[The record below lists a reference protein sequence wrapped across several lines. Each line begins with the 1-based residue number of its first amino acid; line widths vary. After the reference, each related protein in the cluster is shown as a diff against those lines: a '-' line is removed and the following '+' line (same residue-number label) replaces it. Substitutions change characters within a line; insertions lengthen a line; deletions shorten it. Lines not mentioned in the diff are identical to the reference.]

1 MASWRQWLKTRA
13 TVCALWVAL
22 CFGLTSAAYLSW
34 LHRLTALVGSQAADW
49 VSMEAGYLIQA
60 AGMGIAVRRLRR
72 ATDADHSRAF
82 ALCAVLFAAVCAPA
96 LLGTSAA
103 AVIGFGLA
111 MNLLCGVIAGYY
123 LYAIAGAVESGR
135 RSFAF
140 SGGYALATVAVGLP
154 ALIGKDAVLQSPWML
169 LLYIALSL
177 LAAGL
182 ARRSG
187 LFYPFEPVP
196 DADQPSRPLTGGQI
210 ALACGVIVLISA
222 VKNLGFAF
230 PASDIQAGLV
240 PELSRLP
247 YALGLAAA
255 GLINDKSRRHGMLC
269 TMAALIL
276 PFIML
281 GLADQPVPS
290 AVCWGLD
297 YLFFGFFSVFRAVL
311 FIDIACRARR
321 LELAPL
327 GLLTGRLGDVA
338 GTAVCLL
345 LSGKNVT
352 LIATAALLF
361 FPAVFLF
368 FRLYQRLYEP
378 EAARQRSEQEV
389 FEAFC
394 LRNDLSNR
402 EREVL
407 RMVVD
412 NRANGEIAEALF
424 VSQST
429 IKYHVRNILQKTG
442 CKNRGELLQKYR
454 AALYP
459 GLPGGEER

>member
-1 MASWRQWLKTRA
+1 MANWRQWLKTRA
-13 TVCALWVAL
+13 ATCVLWIAL

-34 LHRLTALVGSQAADW
+34 LHRLTALASSLAADW
-49 VSMEAGYLIQA
+49 LSMGAGYLLQA
-60 AGMGIAVRRLRR
+60 AGMGIAACRLHR
-72 ATDADHSRAF
+72 APGTDHSRAF
-82 ALCAVLFAAVCAPA
+82 ALSAVLFAAVCAPA
-96 LLGTSAA
+96 LLGVSVA
-103 AVIGFGLA
+103 AVVGFGLA

-123 LYAIAGAVESGR
+123 LYAIAGAAEAGH
-135 RSFAF
+135 RSLAF
-140 SGGYALATVAVGLP
+140 SGGYALSTVAVGLL
-154 ALIGKDAVLQSPWML
+154 ALIGKGALLHSPWAVV
-169 LLYIALSL
+169 LYIALAL

-182 ARRSG
+182 APHAS
-187 LFYPFEPVP
+187 LFGPFEAAPEAGP
-196 DADQPSRPLTGGQI
+196 PPRPLSDGQV

-247 YALGLAAA
+247 YALGLTAA
-255 GLINDKSRRHGMLC
+255 GLINDRNRRYGMLC

-281 GLADQPVPS
+281 GLSGQPVPS

-311 FIDIACRARR
+311 FIDIACRAHRW
-321 LELAPL
+321 ELAPL

-345 LSGKNVT
+345 LSGRNVP

-378 EAARQRSEQEV
+378 EAVRQRSEQEV

-407 RMVVD
+407 RMVVQD
-412 NRANGEIAEALF
+412 RANGEIAEALF

-429 IKYHVRNILQKTG
+429 VKYHVRNILQKTG
-442 CKNRGELLQKYR
+442 CKNRGELTQKYR

-459 GLPGGEER
+459 GLPGGEAH

>member
-1 MASWRQWLKTRA
+1 MANWRQWLRTRTA
-13 TVCALWVAL
+13 ACALWIAL

-34 LHRLTALVGSQAADW
+34 LHRLTALLGVAAADW
-49 VSMEAGYLIQA
+49 LSMGAGYLMQA

-72 ATDADHSRAF
+72 APNADHSRAF
-82 ALCAVLFAAVCAPA
+82 ALCALLFAAVCAPA
-96 LLGTSAA
+96 LLGVSPA
-103 AVIGFGLA
+103 AVAGFGLA

-123 LYAIAGAVESGR
+123 LVAVAGAAEGGR
-135 RSFAF
+135 RGLAF
-140 SGGYALATVAVGLP
+140 SGGYALATVAVGLL
-154 ALIGKDAVLQSPWML
+154 ALIGRGAFLHGPCAL
-169 LLYIALSL
+169 LLYIALAV

-187 LFYPFEPVP
+187 LFGPFDPAP
-196 DADQPSRPLTGGQI
+196 ATDPPPRPLPAGQVT
-210 ALACGVIVLISA
+210 LACGVVVLISA

-230 PASDIQAGLV
+230 PSSDIQAGLV

-247 YALGLAAA
+247 YALGLVAA
-255 GLINDKSRRHGMLC
+255 GVINDRNRRHGMLC

-281 GLADQPVPS
+281 GLVGQPVPS
-290 AVCWGLD
+290 AACWGLD
-297 YLFFGFFSVFRAVL
+297 YLFYGFFSVFRAVL

-327 GLLTGRLGDVA
+327 GLLAGRLGDVA
-338 GTAVCLL
+338 GTAVCLAL
-345 LSGKNVT
+345 AGRNLP
-352 LIATAALLF
+352 LIATATLLF

-368 FRLYQRLYEP
+368 FRLYQRLFEP
-378 EAARQRSEQEV
+378 EAVRQRSEQEV

-407 RMVVD
+407 RMVVE
-412 NRANGEIAEALF
+412 NHANGEIAEALF
-424 VSQST
+424 VSLST
-429 IKYHVRNILQKTG
+429 VKYHVRNILQKTG
-442 CKNRGELLQKYR
+442 CKNRNELLNKYR
-454 AALYP
+454 SALFP
-459 GLPGGEER
+459 DLPRAE